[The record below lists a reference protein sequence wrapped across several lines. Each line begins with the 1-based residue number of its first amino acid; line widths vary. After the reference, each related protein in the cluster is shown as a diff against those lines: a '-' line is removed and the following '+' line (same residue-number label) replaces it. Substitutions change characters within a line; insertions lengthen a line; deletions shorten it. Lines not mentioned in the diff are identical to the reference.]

1 MSLVG
6 PNLAGSLVTNG
17 AIIALQGDLLMSD
30 TPLRDTPYATE
41 IATASIAFDGAN
53 EGRIEHIHVKDEG
66 QDEIRFSWWK
76 DGRMMMR
83 PLDLPEND
91 LLTLL
96 DNAIKGGVFTLDFR
110 AKLRD
115 ML

>member
-1 MSLVG
+1 L
-6 PNLAGSLVTNG
+6 LAY
-17 AIIALQGDLLMSD
+17 GDILM
-30 TPLRDTPYATE
+30 RDTAYASE

-53 EGRIEHIHVKDEG
+53 EAKIEHIHVKDQG

-76 DGRMMMR
+76 DGRIMMR

-91 LLTLL
+91 LLRLL
-96 DNAIKGGVFTLDFR
+96 DNAIKGGIFTPDFR
-110 AKLRD
+110 AKLRN